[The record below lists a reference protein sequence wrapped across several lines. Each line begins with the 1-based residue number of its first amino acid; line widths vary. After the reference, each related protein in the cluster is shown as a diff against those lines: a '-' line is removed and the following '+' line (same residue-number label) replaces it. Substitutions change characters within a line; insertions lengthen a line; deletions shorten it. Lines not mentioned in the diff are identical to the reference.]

1 MLTHFSCNDCDEL
14 SDSLPE
20 TQQDCRQTVPGS
32 FLGQWWQ
39 LELPGLSIV
48 KHETNYGL
56 HNSAVI
62 SDSSLLAY
70 LPIKQGGTLVLEGH
84 SWDGPALFF
93 AQPKTCPVVSVPSDF
108 ACYTIEFDLTEL
120 SRAASAMGV
129 SLPPNKGDLYWLPDP
144 LLCSAAASLIR
155 RAFMIGR
162 KQELTR
168 QQFADKFV
176 TSWLNLL
183 SQSNGQPQSV
193 DRSTLS
199 QRRQAALNA
208 ANYIRTRLSDDLS
221 LADLCEVAG
230 VTDRTLRNGFQD
242 VFGMSPGK
250 WLKLERLSAVRRD
263 LKAADPKKDRVG
275 NIAMKYHFFQ
285 LAHFATDYR
294 KHFGES
300 PSETLRR

>member
-48 KHETNYGL
+48 KHETNYGF

-129 SLPPNKGDLYWLPDP
+129 SLPPNKGGLYWLPDP
-144 LLCSAAASLIR
+144 SLCSAAASLIR
-155 RAFMIGR
+155 RAFPRGG
-162 KQELTR
+162 KQESTR
-168 QQFADKFV
+168 QRFADEFV

-208 ANYIRTRLSDDLS
+208 ANYIRTRLSDGLS
-221 LADLCEVAG
+221 LVDVCEVAG

-250 WLKLERLSAVRRD
+250 WLKLERLSAARRD

-275 NIAMKYHFFQ
+275 DIAMRYHFFQ
-285 LAHFATDYR
+285 LAHFAADYR